1 MSVRMYVSMYLCM
14 HKYIYIRTCAC
25 IYTYMRTYM
34 RTCMQAYISCVLAFL
49 LVRALVW
56 ITFCD
61 VNRSRSK
68 VVIPAELSGYR
79 LLIELLRHG

>member
-1 MSVRMYVSMYLCM
+1 
-14 HKYIYIRTCAC
+14 
-25 IYTYMRTYM
+25 M